1 LKKNNKSKEKNTTQ
15 PHYIRVKNEVLF
27 IALVA
32 FSLLYLI
39 ALITYSPEEN
49 PWSGVALSGATTNLA
64 GVFGAYLG
72 DFSLSIL
79 GYGAYLAP
87 ISLTWLGYKIHKN
100 TKKKPNSRLII
111 AIRLIVIIILFS
123 SSTVILTQYKSYTT
137 CITYQVFCQ
146 QK

>member
-1 LKKNNKSKEKNTTQ
+1 
-15 PHYIRVKNEVLF
+15 
-27 IALVA
+27 
-32 FSLLYLI
+32 
-39 ALITYSPEEN
+39 
-49 PWSGVALSGATTNLA
+49 LA

-111 AIRLIVIIILFS
+111 AIRLIATIILFA
-123 SSTVILTQYKSYTT
+123 SSTALLTQNTSSPAGGWVGDMTHNYFGLLFGSASLLIYLGIMMISFSVASATSWNSILTS
-137 CITYQVFCQ
+137 IS
-146 QK
+146 